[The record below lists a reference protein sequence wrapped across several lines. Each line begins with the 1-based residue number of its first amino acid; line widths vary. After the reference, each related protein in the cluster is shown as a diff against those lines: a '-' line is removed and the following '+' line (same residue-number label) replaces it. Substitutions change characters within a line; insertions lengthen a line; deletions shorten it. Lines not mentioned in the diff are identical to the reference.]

1 VARQQRIP
9 GLCPGCSIERTS
21 AIKPATDG
29 WARRPTLGRLAS
41 HRFAGIGGF
50 NGAPAPHA
58 DDPGLRLA
66 GILMIGSRSLDIA
79 TAASRRRATNQGVVE
94 INLPL
99 RAARALKAEEAT
111 G

>member
-1 VARQQRIP
+1 
-9 GLCPGCSIERTS
+9 
-21 AIKPATDG
+21 
-29 WARRPTLGRLAS
+29 
-41 HRFAGIGGF
+41 
-50 NGAPAPHA
+50 
-58 DDPGLRLA
+58 LA